1 MDPDPG
7 LLSGS
12 ADVARWIPSAVRGA
26 SGIRLHPWL
35 DLQYG
40 DYQVIGCWSLTIHS
54 LLRHL
59 CRLFGRHSAPASR
72 SPSSWW
78 PDSATKS
85 SGEQVQRG
93 PLWVVDFRCRTC
105 GFAEGILTQSEGI
118 RLFGKGVKNKYTV
131 CMYISNPGKH
141 LQRDEVPGQKPG
153 HQAGSR

>member
-40 DYQVIGCWSLTIHS
+40 DYQVTGCFKNDFGWFNQECVYVSRFAFQIFTHRFSAKEAKCTVTSWLGLKQHLNTRQLDNVTCQSWPQEAEEAQQLSSHCS

-59 CRLFGRHSAPASR
+59 CRLFGRPCISIP
-72 SPSSWW
+72 
-78 PDSATKS
+78 
-85 SGEQVQRG
+85 VF
-93 PLWVVDFRCRTC
+93 VV
-105 GFAEGILTQSEGI
+105 A
-118 RLFGKGVKNKYTV
+118 RLCNQIVW
-131 CMYISNPGKH
+131 
-141 LQRDEVPGQKPG
+141 
-153 HQAGSR
+153 